1 MNCIRSIFLAV
12 VLNFSSGSVVTAQDF
27 ELGMAAYQ
35 SADYATALQE
45 WLPLAEQGSAG
56 AQYNL
61 GIMYVAGQG
70 VSKDVAEAVRWYQLA
85 AEQGAADAQFNVG
98 IAYRSGLGVLQDAAE
113 AGRWFRFS
121 AEQGMPVA
129 QFVLGDMYEYGEGVP
144 QSNAEAERWYRAAAV
159 QGYAEAQMNLGSMY
173 DNGKA
178 VIQENGETVKWEG
191 LSSDQETAGERTRL
205 FSSAANILKDTV
217 SAHMWWSISSTNG
230 NPNAASLLERVEGEM
245 TISQIAEATQRA
257 KACMASDYQDCD

>member
-1 MNCIRSIFLAV
+1 MTSRILSFALVLA
-12 VLNFSSGSVVTAQDF
+12 LLPMGALAQDF
-27 ELGMAAYQ
+27 DKGMAAYQ

-45 WLPLAEQGSAG
+45 WLPLAEQGLAG

-70 VSKDVAEAVRWYQLA
+70 VSRDVAEAVRWYQLA

-113 AGRWFRFS
+113 AERWFRLS

-129 QFVLGDMYEYGEGVP
+129 QVILGDMYEYGEGVP
-144 QSNAEAERWYRAAAV
+144 QSNAEAEKWYRAAAE
-159 QGYAEAQMNLGSMY
+159 QGYARAQMNLGSMY

-191 LSSDQETAGERTRL
+191 LDSEQETAGERTML
-205 FSSAANILKDTV
+205 FSSVANILKDTV

-257 KACMASDYQDCD
+257 KACMESNYQDCG